1 MSKSL
6 HEPDVRYLPLEKAIL
21 AVVHATRKLSHY
33 FQAHT
38 VVVLTQ
44 LPLKF
49 VLRSADYTGRIA
61 MWSTVLG
68 AFDIK
73 YMPWTSVKGQILADL
88 SAEFAKPPIEIVAKE
103 ENMDGKSVGTI
114 STQRALH

>member
-6 HEPDVRYLPLEKAIL
+6 HKADVRYLSLEKALL
-21 AVVHATRKLSHY
+21 AIVHATRKLSHY

-44 LPLKF
+44 LSLKF
-49 VLRSADYTGRIA
+49 VLRNADYMGRIA

-68 AFDIK
+68 AFDMK
-73 YMPWTSVKGQILADL
+73 YMPWTSVKGQIVTDL
-88 SAEFAKPPIEIVAKE
+88 SAEFAKPPIKIVAKE
-103 ENMDGKSVGTI
+103 ENMDGKSVGII
-114 STQRALH
+114 STQGALH

>member
-1 MSKSL
+1 M
-6 HEPDVRYLPLEKAIL
+6 RYLPLEKAIL

-44 LPLKF
+44 LPLKSIF
-49 VLRSADYTGRIA
+49 RSADYTGRVAKWGII
-61 MWSTVLG
+61 LG

-73 YMPWTSVKGQILADL
+73 YMLRTSIKRQVLADL
-88 SAEFAKPPIEIVAKE
+88 VTKFAEYLE
-103 ENMDGKSVGTI
+103 EMNVEKYGMEE
-114 STQRALH
+114 